1 MGTVRKDFYAQ
12 TVRAGDPFGYTHAC
26 MVFDFCLHACDG
38 SLARAWAN
46 VQRLFVTRPL
56 GVGVGELE
64 TPTNG
69 GVIYLSQF
77 NAILPAILSSTTWW
91 CVCVCVYESN
101 VAQ

>member
-1 MGTVRKDFYAQ
+1 MPKPYEPEILLGIHTRVWSLISVCTRVMGALPGPGPTFKDFSSL
-12 TVRAGDPFGYTHAC
+12 DP
-26 MVFDFCLHACDG
+26 
-38 SLARAWAN
+38 W
-46 VQRLFVTRPL
+46 

-64 TPTNG
+64 IQTNG